1 MKNKLT
7 IGYVLVISAVLVI
20 IAVASYVHVVG
31 NGNKLGT
38 KRTDILATW
47 KSGTINIPETSI
59 ASLKNVQLNLV
70 VSKDN
75 TVTVYSEPSTDNV
88 VSVSV
93 FENGVAISPP
103 IIVENDVYDS
113 IQAKVD
119 DIKVCDSYMLFI
131 MDNDV
136 GRFAKAFSPTALTIP
151 IDENVKISFHYY
163 GYTYVGDNNGPIPL
177 YNQGQITSSVMYP
190 ATYGYP
196 IIDNIEL
203 IG

>member
-1 MKNKLT
+1 
-7 IGYVLVISAVLVI
+7 
-20 IAVASYVHVVG
+20 
-31 NGNKLGT
+31 LGT

-47 KSGTINIPETSI
+47 KSGTIDIPETSI
-59 ASLKNVQLNLV
+59 ASLKNVKLNLV

-75 TVTVYSEPSTDNV
+75 TVTVYSEPSTDNA

-103 IIVENDVYDS
+103 IVVENDVYDS
-113 IQAKVD
+113 IQAKID

-136 GRFAKAFSPTALTIP
+136 GSFAKAFSPTTLTIP

-163 GYTYVGDNNGPIPL
+163 GYTYVENENVIEPDNSGFNPGGPIIPL
-177 YNQGQITSSVMYP
+177 P
-190 ATYGYP
+190 ATVEENPPVQFGYP
-196 IIDNIEL
+196 IIDNIEP